1 MSVTNHANRN
11 KAPSGA
17 AETTPASDACGLAG
31 DAAAYPLYASLF
43 AYQFCVAVN
52 QSDTR
57 AQVMSRYAAADL
69 PAWGAPAAT
78 GGGLTAMVGFYLSGR
93 GWDLGPGCEAYG
105 LVWAGGIQD
114 EGR

>member
-1 MSVTNHANRN
+1 MGT
-11 KAPSGA
+11 PS
-17 AETTPASDACGLAG
+17 SDACGLAG

-69 PAWGAPAAT
+69 PAWDAPTVGA
-78 GGGLTAMVGFYLSGR
+78 GGLTAMVGFYISSRSG
-93 GWDLGPGCEAYG
+93 DTGPGCDAYG
-105 LVWAGGIQD
+105 LVWAGGVQD
-114 EGR
+114 LRQS